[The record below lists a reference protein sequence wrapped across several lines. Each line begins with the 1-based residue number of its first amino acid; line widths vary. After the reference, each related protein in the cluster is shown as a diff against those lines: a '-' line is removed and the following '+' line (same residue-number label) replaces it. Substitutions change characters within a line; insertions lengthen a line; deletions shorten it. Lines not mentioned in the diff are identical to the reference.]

1 MQFLV
6 PSKLVFDAVL
16 CYDEYMKKIL
26 LMFCLFCGMTFA
38 LTDTDADGVSDEKD
52 VCPRVYSRSAS

>member
-1 MQFLV
+1 
-6 PSKLVFDAVL
+6 
-16 CYDEYMKKIL
+16 MKKIFL
-26 LMFCLFCGMTFA
+26 ILCLFCGMTFA